1 MLPGEM
7 AEGVETREQRRRRRI
22 GLGLDPGGKSDEEHG
37 DEGHVGE
44 DDGEGGDPG
53 GVDGGGPGGPGEVE
67 EDEEEPIDPA
77 DDATTRAFKRQT
89 NSLVMLA
96 KSIKELVSKKEDGE
110 YYMDAATG
118 IRKVRKRIS
127 PPIFKEDK
135 GERPEAHLLR
145 AKDWFD
151 SSGIVRHQDK
161 VYNFK
166 HTLDSKARGMVC

>member
-22 GLGLDPGGKSDEEHG
+22 GLGLDPDGESDEEHG
-37 DEGHVGE
+37 DEGHAGE
-44 DDGEGGDPG
+44 DDGDGGNPGLGDGGDPG
-53 GVDGGGPGGPGEVE
+53 GVDGGGPGGPGEE
-67 EDEEEPIDPA
+67 EGEEESIDPA

-127 PPIFKEDK
+127 PPYLQRRQRRETRSPFTESK
-135 GERPEAHLLR
+135 GL
-145 AKDWFD
+145 
-151 SSGIVRHQDK
+151 V
-161 VYNFK
+161 
-166 HTLDSKARGMVC
+166 